1 MLPHS
6 QFQNVLNTNH
16 SATSLEI
23 GQIRELLIQPT
34 QELKRLNSEIQHLK
48 STLSYL
54 FSQRDRLQSFVN
66 SHSALISPVRRLPPE
81 VLSEIFVHCLQDKDR
96 NPTRSLTEAPLLLTF
111 VCRRWR
117 EIALST
123 TRLWRGIHIYFP
135 SVTKRHEQRFKEI
148 AERRSEGV
156 KTWLSRSGSLP
167 LSISLVVGLNRD
179 RIALEEVVKPLLDV
193 FFSFSHKWGDLVL
206 RVPSG
211 LLKVIEQT
219 AKPEELKQLRTLS
232 VDYDMATRQLL
243 VLGPV
248 ANNDA
253 ANQAVPLAGLICNAP
268 ALRQLTVHEPIQNV
282 YKLDVD
288 WSKLTHFRAETGMSG
303 AQKPEDILR
312 VLSRGAPSLQSVIL
326 AAGFRPPYTSSLPP
340 EGGGDIKITLPSLH
354 TLSLMLQFEIPLI
367 HLHGLNPVPHALP
380 DNQAV
385 GSQVQALFDTICTPN
400 LKHLTVRFGNIIDPF
415 EGPVPPRVP
424 FLQCLL
430 RSGCRL
436 ESLDIGFVMTQSA
449 LIECLTNVPTV
460 KSLTIDECLW
470 TVLRDRQRMAF
481 LNHQNPMV
489 GAITPESIAEN
500 AILTDEFLGY
510 LMPSSTSMLCPEL
523 ESLTLQ
529 RCESVTEAALVR
541 LVHSRMGGRPQRLV
555 SDGDGSANTNAN
567 TNTEAIVEP
576 TSSPPAAKPFR
587 HFYVSYHREKGVMT
601 DEDLHAREDMKVLKM
616 DRIASVAISYP
627 KSTVPTDLPQSGQ
640 QSPGGPFRSPS
651 WRSLLWEH

>member
-1 MLPHS
+1 MLLYS
-6 QFQNVLNTNH
+6 QFQNVLNTNYPA
-16 SATSLEI
+16 SSLEI
-23 GQIRELLIQPT
+23 GQIEELLIQPT
-34 QELKRLNSEIQHLK
+34 QELNRLNSEIHHLR
-48 STLSYL
+48 STLGYL
-54 FSQRDRLQSFVN
+54 LSQREKLQSFVN
-66 SHSALISPVRRLPPE
+66 SHRALISPIRRLPPE

-96 NPTRSLTEAPLLLTF
+96 NPTRSVTEAPLLLTF

-123 TRLWRGIHIYFP
+123 ARLWRGIHIYFP

-156 KTWLSRSGSLP
+156 KAWLSRSGSLP

-193 FFSFSHKWGDLVL
+193 FFSFSHKWGDIVL

-253 ANQAVPLAGLICNAP
+253 ANQAVPLAGLICKAP

-340 EGGGDIKITLPSLH
+340 EEGGGGDITITLPSLH

-367 HLHGLNPVPHALP
+367 HLHGLNPVPQALP
-380 DNQAV
+380 DNRAV
-385 GSQVQALFDTICTPN
+385 GGQVQALFDTICTPN

-424 FLQCLL
+424 FLQSLL
-430 RSGCRL
+430 RSECRL
-436 ESLDIGFVMTQSA
+436 ESLDIGFVMTKAA
-449 LIECLTNVPTV
+449 LVECLTSVPTL

-489 GAITPESIAEN
+489 GC
-500 AILTDEFLGY
+500 D
-510 LMPSSTSMLCPEL
+510 
-523 ESLTLQ
+523 
-529 RCESVTEAALVR
+529 
-541 LVHSRMGGRPQRLV
+541 
-555 SDGDGSANTNAN
+555 
-567 TNTEAIVEP
+567 
-576 TSSPPAAKPFR
+576 
-587 HFYVSYHREKGVMT
+587 
-601 DEDLHAREDMKVLKM
+601 HARVDCGECDPDGRVSRVF
-616 DRIASVAISYP
+616 DADVGVDAVS
-627 KSTVPTDLPQSGQ
+627 
-640 QSPGGPFRSPS
+640 
-651 WRSLLWEH
+651 

>member
-1 MLPHS
+1 MLLHS

-16 SATSLEI
+16 SASSLEI
-23 GQIRELLIQPT
+23 GQIQELLIQPT
-34 QELKRLNSEIQHLK
+34 QELNRLNSEIQHLK

-54 FSQRDRLQSFVN
+54 FAQREKLQGFVN
-66 SHSALISPVRRLPPE
+66 SHRALISPVRRLPPE
-81 VLSEIFVHCLQDKDR
+81 VLSEIFVHCLQDKER
-96 NPTRSLTEAPLLLTF
+96 NPTRSVGEAPLLLTL

-123 TRLWRGIHIYFP
+123 TRLWRCIHIYFP
-135 SVTKRHEQRFKEI
+135 SVVKRHEQRFKEI

-193 FFSFSHKWGDLVL
+193 FFSFSHKWGDIML

-219 AKPEELKQLRTLS
+219 IKPEELKQLRTLS
-232 VDYDMATRQLL
+232 IDYDMATRQLL

-248 ANNDA
+248 ANNEA
-253 ANQAVPLAGLICNAP
+253 ANQTVPLAGLICNAP

-282 YKLDVD
+282 YKLDLD

-326 AAGFRPPYTSSLPP
+326 AAGFRPPYTSSPPP
-340 EGGGDIKITLPSLH
+340 EGDIITLPSLH

-367 HLHGLNPVPHALP
+367 HLHGLNPAAQALP

-385 GSQVQALFDTICTPN
+385 GSQVQALFDTICAPN

-415 EGPVPPRVP
+415 DGPVPPRVP
-424 FLQCLL
+424 FLSFLL
-430 RSGCRL
+430 RSECRL
-436 ESLDIGFVMTQSA
+436 ESLDIGFVMNKEA
-449 LIECLTNVPTV
+449 LIECLTAVPTV

-470 TVLRDRQRMAF
+470 TILRDRQRMAF
-481 LNHQNPMV
+481 LNHQNPMA
-489 GAITPESIAEN
+489 GAITPESITEN
-500 AILTDEFLGY
+500 AILTDGFLGY
-510 LMPSSTSMLCPEL
+510 LMPSSTMVCPEL

-529 RCESVTEAALVR
+529 RCESVTEAALVKLVQAR
-541 LVHSRMGGRPQRLV
+541 LGLTQRQMDSDHADSSAAVVPSTIPSV
-555 SDGDGSANTNAN
+555 S
-567 TNTEAIVEP
+567 
-576 TSSPPAAKPFR
+576 AAEGTTFR
-587 HFYVSYHREKGVMT
+587 NLHVSYHREKGVMT
-601 DEDLHAREDMKVLKM
+601 DEDMNARKDMKTLKT
-616 DRIASVAISYP
+616 DRVASVAISYP
-627 KSTVPTDLPQSGQ
+627 KSSIPTDLPHSGQ
-640 QSPGGPFRSPS
+640 QVPGGPFRSPS
-651 WRSLLWEH
+651 WRSLLWE